1 MSDAHVVVVGAS
13 LAGTRSVEA
22 LRSHGFEGR
31 ITLIGDEGQLPYD
44 RPPLSK
50 GLLAGKRTV
59 EQVRLRQDDGD
70 YESALGVSLM
80 LGRRVSALDVDAHE
94 VVIDGHERLGFD
106 GLVIATGSRARRLP
120 DTDHLPKVHVVRTL
134 DDSLRLRAMLTEGCH
149 VVVIG
154 AGFIGAEVAATAH
167 GLGCH
172 VTVLEAAAVPLERQ
186 LGAPMGAF
194 CATVHARHGVELR
207 LGVTVGTVDAAG
219 VMLGDGERIEAD
231 VVVVGVGAAPN
242 TEWLLGSQ
250 AAVADGVLC
259 DAHCRVRSQ
268 ASGTLERIV
277 AAGDVARWPNALFG
291 EEMRIEHWTNAAE
304 MAEHAAV
311 TLLADLAGDPSELV
325 PFTPVPY
332 FWSDQYDV
340 KIQFLGRS
348 TGHDEVRVVDGSEA
362 EGKLV
367 ALYRRGDRL
376 IGALGVSRIRQVMS
390 YRSLLAGGASWDD
403 ALAHAAG

>member
-1 MSDAHVVVVGAS
+1 MTVGS
-13 LAGTRSVEA
+13 
-22 LRSHGFEGR
+22 
-31 ITLIGDEGQLPYD
+31 
-44 RPPLSK
+44 
-50 GLLAGKRTV
+50 
-59 EQVRLRQDDGD
+59 
-70 YESALGVSLM
+70 
-80 LGRRVSALDVDAHE
+80 VDATG
-94 VVIDGHERLGFD
+94 VV
-106 GLVIATGSRARRLP
+106 
-120 DTDHLPKVHVVRTL
+120 
-134 DDSLRLRAMLTEGCH
+134 
-149 VVVIG
+149 
-154 AGFIGAEVAATAH
+154 
-167 GLGCH
+167 
-172 VTVLEAAAVPLERQ
+172 
-186 LGAPMGAF
+186 
-194 CATVHARHGVELR
+194 
-207 LGVTVGTVDAAG
+207 
-219 VMLGDGERIEAD
+219 LGDGERIAAD

-242 TEWLLGSQ
+242 TEWLVGSK
-250 AAVADGVLC
+250 ATVADGVLC

-325 PFTPVPY
+325 PFSPVPY

-367 ALYRRGDRL
+367 ALYRRADRL

-390 YRSLLAGGASWDD
+390 YRALLAGGASWDE
-403 ALAHAAG
+403 ALAHAAR